1 MVKPSTTST
10 MHSPGGTRY
19 HQAPREMAPS
29 AKADSRMLP
38 QEILKGSPRPRKER
52 VVSVRMATATTRM
65 VLAKIRG
72 KTLGRMWRGVIWR
85 WVGARGGGGLTEG
98 PPFGDRNWAATNSAV
113 PRPGTRG
120 VVRPGMGR

>member
-38 QEILKGSPRPRKER
+38 HETLKGSPSPRKES
-52 VVSVRMATATTRM
+52 VVSVRIATATTRM
-65 VLAKIRG
+65 VLAKMRG
-72 KTLGRMWRGVIWR
+72 KTLGRMWRGVIWGG
-85 WVGARGGGGLTEG
+85 VGPRGGGGPKEG
-98 PPFGDRNWAATNSAV
+98 SPLRGKTWAGT
-113 PRPGTRG
+113 TRG
-120 VVRPGMGR
+120 GPGQGT